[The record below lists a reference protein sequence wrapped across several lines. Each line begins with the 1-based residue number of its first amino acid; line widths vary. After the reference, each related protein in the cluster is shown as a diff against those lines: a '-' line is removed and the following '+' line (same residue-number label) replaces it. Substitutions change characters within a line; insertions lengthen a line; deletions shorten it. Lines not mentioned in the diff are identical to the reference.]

1 MITCQLQY
9 TLYKR
14 TDAGQR
20 RNRAGK
26 KGRVYKWNYRLG
38 GPGVGGFSEDMISF
52 LDASRARQGFCKCL
66 YGILYS

>member
-20 RNRAGK
+20 RNRAGQ
-26 KGRVYKWNYRLG
+26 KGRVCKWNYRLL
-38 GPGVGGFSEDMISF
+38 GPGVGGFSEDIISF
-52 LDASRARQGFCKCL
+52 LDASRDKDFVNAC
-66 YGILYS
+66 ILYS